1 MSRSSL
7 SSSSSSSSRHSKN
20 SFRIEY
26 NGTEKTIQL
35 KQSDNFNYIDLVTK
49 LKSIFGL
56 YSTNTD
62 VLITYEKRKKV
73 F

>member
-7 SSSSSSSSRHSKN
+7 SSSSSSSSRHLKN

-26 NGTEKTIQL
+26 NGTEKIIQL
-35 KQSDNFNYIDLVTK
+35 KQSDNFNYVDLVTK